1 MWRFVV
7 GILAAVFGGA
17 LVEYICGR
25 ILLPEMGLTAPGY
38 WIWFWVMVIV
48 VIGMNAAT
56 FLKEWME

>member
-1 MWRFVV
+1 M
-7 GILAAVFGGA
+7 
-17 LVEYICGR
+17 EYICGR